1 MNFVDPYGLTMQD
14 AYRGGIFG
22 FRAAGVVMRE
32 TAKIVA
38 TDVALTLTNYVL
50 LPPGISFW
58 SSRGLNGYIIHNN
71 FIGLQQTAKQISQE
85 IQKIRNEVFSDTD
98 DDCPLNSKNPSPSH
112 SGMDWGR

>member
-1 MNFVDPYGLTMQD
+1 VNFVDPYGLTMQD